1 MSEVLNWFSF
11 KGKKSTDFG
20 VRVELLPPITLAE
33 ERVKFKSAVGRSG
46 SIEQTEGDAVF
57 EDMVLTIECYIESL
71 DNLNGIAAWLFGYGD
86 LILPNRPGGH
96 YVGRVIG
103 KIEMERVIKAREVR
117 RFFVDF
123 RVEPYFYL
131 DDSAIIESTETS
143 FAITNPGSVASAPRI
158 TIYGHGDIQLAIAG
172 QSIYLQRLEDGIIL
186 DTHLMDALT
195 LDGAQ
200 LANGHVSGDMPTIPP
215 GVSTVAWLPLE
226 FEDDNNPG
234 TVTRIVIE
242 PRWRCR

>member
-11 KGKKSTDFG
+11 KGKKSTDLG

-33 ERVKFKSAVGRSG
+33 ERVKFETVAARSG
-46 SIEQTEGDAVF
+46 SIVQLEGDAVF
-57 EDMVLTIECYIESL
+57 EDMVLTVECYIENL
-71 DNLNGIAAWLFGYGD
+71 DNLNAIAAWLFGKGE

-103 KIEMERVIKAREVR
+103 KIEMERVIKAQEAR

-131 DDSAIIESTETS
+131 DDSPIIESTEAS

-158 TIYGHGDIQLAIAG
+158 TVYGHGDIQLAIAG
-172 QSIYLQRLEDGIIL
+172 QSVWLFGLEDGVIL
-186 DTHLMDALT
+186 DTYLMDTLS

-200 LANGHVSGDMPTIPP
+200 LMNEHVNGNLPTLPP
-215 GVSTVAWLPLE
+215 GVSTIAWLPLVV
-226 FEDDNNPG
+226 EDNNNPG
-234 TVTRIVIE
+234 TITRIVIE